1 MQLCLHK
8 VVERVCAA
16 VVLRLER
23 CALEVRVS
31 METCQALGEC
41 EESHTGSL
49 SVPEWLPSLPY
60 ISVPEWL
67 ASLQHGCFY
76 ADI

>member
-49 SVPEWLPSLPY
+49 R
-60 ISVPEWL
+60 L
-67 ASLQHGCFY
+67 AVDFRYLLF
-76 ADI
+76 

>member
-31 METCQALGEC
+31 METCQALEEC
-41 EESHTGSL
+41 EESH
-49 SVPEWLPSLPY
+49 
-60 ISVPEWL
+60 IRL
-67 ASLQHGCFY
+67 AVDFRYLLF
-76 ADI
+76 

>member
-1 MQLCLHK
+1 MQLCL
-8 VVERVCAA
+8 VERVCAA

-23 CALEVRVS
+23 SALEVRVS

-49 SVPEWLPSLPY
+49 R
-60 ISVPEWL
+60 L
-67 ASLQHGCFY
+67 AVDFRYLLF
-76 ADI
+76 